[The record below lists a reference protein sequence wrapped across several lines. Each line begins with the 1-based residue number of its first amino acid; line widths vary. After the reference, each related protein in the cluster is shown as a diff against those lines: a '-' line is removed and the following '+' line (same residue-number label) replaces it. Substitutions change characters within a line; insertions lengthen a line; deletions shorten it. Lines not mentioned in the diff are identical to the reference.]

1 MAQNKSFSVPIIGPA
16 GSGKSN
22 IYNFLVSSES
32 YAFSAQPIKKATLQ
46 TKGKTYHGT
55 KVTYYDFPKD
65 IDVQPIQ
72 GVTNNTKTKLIC
84 LVFDATDPNFTH
96 SIETYLTEKGI
107 EISASTSLL
116 LLGNKMDLLTSDQRQ
131 SVTKLAQG
139 YIARH
144 YKERGQFFPGS
155 AAEPDTLESLADKI
169 VSIVSYAPEDD
180 LVSAATSTT
189 RKLKRRRSFVSSME
203 GSLADDDSSI
213 AGESDEDYLQ
223 YERRSVASH
232 NSNKSA
238 THRGGV
244 RGAAFGASAGQFAPL
259 SPVKEVR
266 EGVTPSRTGGSA
278 ASARKSTTPY
288 RNSSGSMNP
297 PPPNGD
303 TYLSAALRLAGLA
316 LIVAA
321 ITSLIYLLVVA
332 AGLASSALITGVVN
346 QSVVTIG
353 GFLGMGSPATAFA
366 NLCAALGMSTATAS
380 GILVAGASLMTLGLG
395 CGLRYLGRKPEAA
408 GGDPSPAPAEGYSFA
423 WRLLGMTLM
432 VAALTNMIYL
442 LLIGVNV
449 FSSSALLAGMN
460 QILTTVG
467 GLFGWTAPVAAFEAG
482 ASVVGLS
489 ATTATGVLS
498 ATVSV
503 LAGGLGYM
511 LFRRGAPQGADGG
524 AANADRH
531 AHESGRVSP
540 SLQRVF

>member
-1 MAQNKSFSVPIIGPA
+1 MSQNKSFSVPIIGPA

-32 YAFSAQPIKKATLQ
+32 YAFSAQHIKKATIQ
-46 TKGKTYHGT
+46 TKGKNYQGT

-65 IDVQPIQ
+65 LDVQPIQ
-72 GVTNNTKTKLIC
+72 GVTNTTKTKLIC

-116 LLGNKMDLLTSDQRQ
+116 LLGNKMDLLTSDQQQ

-144 YKERGQFFPGS
+144 YRERGQFFPGS
-155 AAEPDTLESLADKI
+155 AAEPGTLESLADKI
-169 VSIVSYAPEDD
+169 VSIVSYVPEDD
-180 LVSAATSTT
+180 LVSAATSIM
-189 RKLKRRRSFVSSME
+189 RKTKRRRSGLE

-213 AGESDEDYLQ
+213 AGESDDDYLQ
-223 YERRSVASH
+223 QERRSVASR

-278 ASARKSTTPY
+278 ASARKSTTPS
-288 RNSSGSMNP
+288 RSASGSMNP

-346 QSVVTIG
+346 QIVVTIG
-353 GFLGMGSPATAFA
+353 GFLGMGSPAAAFA

-395 CGLRYLGRKPEAA
+395 YGLRYLGRKPEAA

-423 WRLLGMTLM
+423 WRLLGMSLM
-432 VAALTNMIYL
+432 VAALANMIYL

-449 FSSSALLAGMN
+449 FSSSALLVGMN

-540 SLQRVF
+540 SLQRVV